1 MSTQKDDLEAV
12 RTIVETIKDFNDE
25 EQRRIFRW
33 AAEKLGLPQPSGS
46 VARIPA
52 PEEVDRSKVGGAH
65 APPPQRPPATEAAP
79 DIKSFVLGKKPRN
92 DVQFAATVAYYYR
105 FEAQQAERKDSID
118 PDVLQEATRLV
129 GRQRFADPRT
139 TLNNA
144 QKLGLLDRGSDKGTF
159 AINSVG
165 ENLVAMTLPDGA
177 SIPKAAKKR
186 VAKKPA
192 KKSAAKKAKKA

>member
-1 MSTQKDDLEAV
+1 
-12 RTIVETIKDFNDE
+12 
-25 EQRRIFRW
+25 
-33 AAEKLGLPQPSGS
+33 
-46 VARIPA
+46 
-52 PEEVDRSKVGGAH
+52 
-65 APPPQRPPATEAAP
+65 
-79 DIKSFVLGKKPRN
+79 
-92 DVQFAATVAYYYR
+92 
-105 FEAQQAERKDSID
+105 
-118 PDVLQEATRLV
+118 
-129 GRQRFADPRT
+129 
-139 TLNNA
+139 LNNA